1 MATLSECKLL
11 IKFSR
16 DTKDFNPNMYK
27 DIRKGIY
34 VPCKALNEHIDRYYK
49 LKEEKMLRIRRSN
62 LSKVIDC
69 TMCSRE
75 ELSVVFDT
83 YIEAGYTIEFI

>member
-1 MATLSECKLL
+1 
-11 IKFSR
+11 
-16 DTKDFNPNMYK
+16 
-27 DIRKGIY
+27 
-34 VPCKALNEHIDRYYK
+34 
-49 LKEEKMLRIRRSN
+49 MLRIRRNN

-75 ELSVVFDT
+75 ELSVIFDT